1 MIGLRTTLSV
11 ILIFCFSIFTQ
22 AQLSLSALK
31 NAGIKSEQDLLN
43 LGVSKSE
50 INKLKSEFK
59 TDQSSNIQSSNIQ
72 VDTSRIRGE
81 VINEPVVSVKQN
93 DSPVNTLSE
102 LYGSNIFK
110 KAFINLKENS
120 DRIVPPSNYKLGSGD
135 RISITIWGTSEFSNE
150 FTLDQFG
157 NISPNKVGRINLKG
171 KSFSNAQKIIRSRFS
186 NFYNFNSSNIA
197 IDLTFSKI
205 IAINVVGEV
214 NAPGTY
220 SVPSINSAFNIL
232 SLAGGVNKLGTL
244 RDIEIIRNGE
254 QVATLDVYQFLTNP
268 KKFTHTYL
276 QDGDFIVV
284 RPAAG
289 YVNVTGE
296 VIRPSK
302 YEIKEGESL
311 IDVLKFAGDLTPYAD
326 KETINITQIKN
337 NALQFSSLSLDFA
350 KTNKVL
356 VHFGD
361 KINVQRIQSLIHN
374 IVEIKGSV
382 NVPGFY
388 KFNKGDKILT
398 LINSAS
404 GLNYNAY
411 KQIAQITRVKENLEK
426 EVITINLDQAIKN
439 PKGTENTL
447 LKEFDIIQ
455 IFNKNAFL
463 IAKDIVVSGMVQNP
477 GSVEY
482 LSGMQLKSLIT
493 QTGGLKLQADLDK
506 IQIERLSFSK
516 DSASSY
522 IETLNLKYPQN
533 ADFVLQAY
541 DHVNFRRLPEFN
553 FHQTITIKGEV
564 KYPGIYSLNG
574 KDETLSDL
582 VERAGGLTNW
592 AFLDGS
598 SLLRSEDSLGLLLM
612 DLADAVKSDASK
624 FNYILKPGDLITIP
638 KTNDIVSITG
648 AIGFQSINV
657 EKPIV
662 NSPFHNGKRASFYI
676 KKYGGGYHSNAK
688 RKKVY
693 VVSYSG
699 HVKKSRFFGLTKPII
714 NKGDKIIVE
723 FKVKKEK
730 REKGNPV
737 NWNSVIEST
746 TTKLT
751 GILTL
756 FILANSVFGN

>member
-268 KKFTHTYL
+268 KKFTHTY
-276 QDGDFIVV
+276 FPASTV
-284 RPAAG
+284 RTPS
-289 YVNVTGE
+289 TSFTQPL
-296 VIRPSK
+296 RP
-302 YEIKEGESL
+302 L
-311 IDVLKFAGDLTPYAD
+311 
-326 KETINITQIKN
+326 
-337 NALQFSSLSLDFA
+337 
-350 KTNKVL
+350 
-356 VHFGD
+356 
-361 KINVQRIQSLIHN
+361 
-374 IVEIKGSV
+374 
-382 NVPGFY
+382 
-388 KFNKGDKILT
+388 
-398 LINSAS
+398 
-404 GLNYNAY
+404 
-411 KQIAQITRVKENLEK
+411 
-426 EVITINLDQAIKN
+426 
-439 PKGTENTL
+439 
-447 LKEFDIIQ
+447 
-455 IFNKNAFL
+455 
-463 IAKDIVVSGMVQNP
+463 
-477 GSVEY
+477 
-482 LSGMQLKSLIT
+482 
-493 QTGGLKLQADLDK
+493 
-506 IQIERLSFSK
+506 
-516 DSASSY
+516 
-522 IETLNLKYPQN
+522 
-533 ADFVLQAY
+533 
-541 DHVNFRRLPEFN
+541 
-553 FHQTITIKGEV
+553 
-564 KYPGIYSLNG
+564 
-574 KDETLSDL
+574 
-582 VERAGGLTNW
+582 
-592 AFLDGS
+592 
-598 SLLRSEDSLGLLLM
+598 
-612 DLADAVKSDASK
+612 
-624 FNYILKPGDLITIP
+624 
-638 KTNDIVSITG
+638 
-648 AIGFQSINV
+648 
-657 EKPIV
+657 
-662 NSPFHNGKRASFYI
+662 
-676 KKYGGGYHSNAK
+676 
-688 RKKVY
+688 
-693 VVSYSG
+693 
-699 HVKKSRFFGLTKPII
+699 
-714 NKGDKIIVE
+714 
-723 FKVKKEK
+723 
-730 REKGNPV
+730 
-737 NWNSVIEST
+737 
-746 TTKLT
+746 
-751 GILTL
+751 
-756 FILANSVFGN
+756 